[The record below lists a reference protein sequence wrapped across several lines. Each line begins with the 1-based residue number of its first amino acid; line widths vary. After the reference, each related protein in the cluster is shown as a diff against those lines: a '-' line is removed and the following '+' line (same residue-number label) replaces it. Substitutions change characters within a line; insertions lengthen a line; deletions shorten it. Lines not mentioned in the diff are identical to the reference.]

1 MKDINIFS
9 KIVKGNKIAKQVCY
23 HKAFIT
29 KFTNK
34 YRSLT
39 QNKLKSVT
47 KIKNQSPSNVQPFNW
62 KYYYVSEE
70 EVPPY
75 IKLLTNDL
83 M

>member
-9 KIVKGNKIAKQVCY
+9 KIVKEKKIAKPACY

-47 KIKNQSPSNVQPFNW
+47 KIKNQSPSNAQPFNW